1 MDPAAI
7 DGSSSTARSSTL
19 LSTTTI
25 PISTTAGTSNSITT
39 TSSHSPL
46 FAKGKRSSQPKV
58 DRRLSPLNPLSS
70 LSLPAATVLCTS
82 SPAASNP
89 SNSATLT
96 SFPAASIAINSTP
109 SITSSITSSSTSN
122 STIRSATGD
131 LHSAQS
137 PLASSIF
144 PDEHGPVFVQRTP
157 VVVAIPPAHLHRTI
171 GARATG
177 SALAGVALPV
187 SSTGAISTASESIR
201 SGSSSSIS
209 TSINTGVS
217 QRKGSI
223 VSVGLDIDKSYDTN
237 VASAPSSS
245 LMIDSTD
252 DSTAVGRSN
261 FNSRRNTESVER
273 VASSNKPYSE
283 LHAGSNLLH
292 PTPSLP
298 VGSEHALTHK
308 RPSLSIALGS
318 AAGSDTCASPDR
330 HRTLILNANNR
341 LSPTLPILQSH
352 AQSLSESSPTLQPHS
367 SQSFRKQ
374 PALCFALQAPSTR
387 IPSHKQSGALAD
399 GAVASQSSYVNAD
412 SSPLLFQKFSFGQD
426 VASTSNSRLTPLQ
439 SLGVSLRSS
448 AAAAAM
454 ATSGLASASVYGSG
468 TSTSSP
474 IAYPTDLELIHQ
486 VDDQRSVCI
495 SNNPTPARPRHIL
508 CLSTSLPDMP
518 QWSQP
523 KSHTRSGSVSS
534 RLSSFVTQATSD
546 MPIVASL
553 SREESPES
561 PWRMVSASIS
571 PRLPGAAFPPE
582 ANLTVRISKSPPGG
596 FPVPNTARLTPL
608 ASVLTSNL
616 ILPSNP
622 PQSSVLYTS
631 TNVMGRP
638 SPTAH
643 APRLRTQSTSSHLP
657 PQAPAPNNSPS
668 TRLSG
673 KLSSSTNSQPQRICA
688 LPSVDGSNECL
699 DRLSMGFTVSDLHA
713 YTAVVESSR
722 QAKNAHWARDPNTF
736 WPAWHDAL
744 HQHDQLHSMQS
755 QAPGS
760 TNLKHGSLPKLLFH
774 LPSPLLQPMSIQH
787 SQPTHPSGASPQFHQ
802 QTLHQRQILQ
812 NMLGIANITSPKAVV
827 GGAFHFPRRSISPV
841 RHVSR
846 TQSTKVN
853 SPVLA
858 PLPVP
863 MLDFRSPSPMF
874 MLEDDEENSSD
885 SNVSSSARSNNR
897 SEPTFASS
905 NIRARS
911 KRLRTPLR
919 VSTVSKS
926 SIRSSTHGNPSG
938 SPVRGMPST
947 VDSPDSDGSF
957 FRGTGAGS
965 FKNRSLS
972 DGDLSEYLKG
982 YSELKSSLQVTKA
995 ACDLEIQ
1002 KVLVELADHVERHIM
1017 DKSIHSLEKVKP
1029 STVRGSDFISLQ
1041 NNGTSDR
1048 VVHTLLDFVS
1058 PVEGSICNSPLP
1070 RTLQH
1075 VATELAQGYSIHP
1088 SQSASPQGT
1097 SIEAPQHVHDPNL
1110 VGKAVPI
1117 LGLLSDASLNPSQSN
1132 EMVISMDQETLT
1144 AKSILLTKDNYFG
1157 DPAFSADD
1165 TSSDTP
1171 LILAIQDLIGIA
1183 ENILELDVTS
1193 LMQPGTC
1200 RTIMGHIQELQY
1212 RWRLNPDWPFSDVVV
1227 RFLIIFASVARLLEH
1242 LEEDT
1247 RMWMYASGHNTPGSQ
1262 TRLVPSMARESRHK
1276 MSGGIPTSSLL
1287 EHRKLSTSSFLSA
1300 SGVDSSDADVDDESQ
1315 HQNPRH
1321 DSAHRRVR
1329 LRKPHPKGSRPLL
1342 HIVGKPDRQEKWSLG
1357 ELQAA
1362 SDKGQNL
1369 NVLLEVSSEGN
1380 LTYISPSARTVFGYD
1395 PMAMVG
1401 MASPPFL
1408 PPGSS
1413 NVFIDANRKCPAE
1426 DGYIMEIAF
1435 SALRA
1440 DGRLL
1445 RLEAK
1450 GMLNVDKPT
1459 GAKHSIVWITRPVGL
1474 IGEGWEDGLS
1484 SNAGTTDDLH
1494 LDDSM
1499 SDCSLMDQIGGG
1511 INDRL
1516 RSLYDSSSTVNAAAL
1531 LRRSTTLLST
1541 PVLSDV
1547 VLSDP
1552 IEDISHSDPFFL
1564 DGDATA
1570 VHNPVYIQE
1579 ETHSM
1584 YDELIPNV
1592 NLALC
1597 NICERSIP
1605 AIIFEEHAELCTVV
1619 HRTEMEVVLA
1629 NDQLKNFRAQCT
1641 EKVHLL
1647 EEEIGDE
1654 CKEMADTAIRRNAQ
1668 VAVMGNTGST
1678 VHDGAKGSLG
1688 RPGDGVVIELDAG
1701 RESSPGAI
1709 EDDDRRT
1716 YLRHLAK
1723 LVYIG
1728 KDILTIIDETL
1739 AIPIPNIA
1747 SLESF
1752 SDEILAEDSN
1762 DNGLLGSAFPS
1773 FFTQHKRLSQQSLG
1787 FDQLS
1792 PSGQSSKL
1800 TPEARVAP
1808 SEFAH
1813 LLSWCCPADSE
1824 FSTPNLPVSTIHNG
1838 ANNGGEE
1845 ECRGAVIDDVVISL
1859 AFSIRNIGIDT
1870 MSCLHNKIQ
1879 SVLKLKTE
1887 VAEYQQCIIRE
1898 EQVKVEIGI
1907 QTGAFGIENDTGS
1920 VHAGDLD
1927 SNPLD
1932 RSKHSFRASSF
1943 TESCPNMPQS
1953 PMRLQSHLLTS
1964 SSNMLDEDNDGSS
1977 VQSVCLS
1984 PIASH
1989 SSSRLIHH
1997 HPPKSNSTQNMLHSS
2012 MLSIPNRG
2020 LSRPDTLE
2028 NDGKPSMPTAS
2039 SFVRNLNEESYSSSN
2054 CSSLNIDASNTS
2066 IEHGVHESQ
2075 SVSGSSAVGAPR
2087 SKSKRLR
2094 HATSLNIR
2102 TTSTPDITDQ
2112 TLQRGKRSAHKHTQ
2126 SLSGGVDPVV
2136 EDQPASSPVFSPS
2149 VMHFAP
2155 RGMVSPNFS
2164 HMPHSIPKGP
2174 TVPNATPS
2182 YSGVSF
2188 FGSQLNAL
2196 SPPSSVPTS
2205 PMAVS
2210 TPHSFSCQTP
2220 TLAQRTLP
2228 NIKDYEII
2236 KPISKGAFGS
2246 VYLAKKR
2253 ATGDYFAIKSIKKAD
2268 MVAKNQVMNIKSERM
2283 ILTQL
2288 DSPYVVKL
2296 YYSFQSREHIYLV
2309 MEYLNGGDCAALLKS
2324 MGQLD
2329 ETWTK
2334 QYISEVVLGLE
2345 FLHSRD
2351 IIHRDVKPDNLL
2363 IDSNGHIKL
2372 TDFGLSRVGFL
2383 GRRARGVGD
2392 SVGGGLLGD
2401 RQFSNISPSNP
2412 IMSPSLIG
2420 HCSGLH
2426 SPLPKDGASF
2436 AGLHPQTQHLRG
2448 GGNNTGC
2455 SSGSGGLG
2463 PMHSRRGSA
2472 ISVFSPGDAAPVLG
2486 GRLAEKVDEKDAK
2499 QFVGTPDYLAP
2510 ESILGL
2516 GQGASVDWWAL
2527 GVIMYEFLYG
2537 IPPFNAPTSSQVFEN
2552 ILTRRIDWHDDEV
2565 DVSDM
2570 VRDLMEKLMCSDID
2584 MRLGTTGAA
2593 GVREHA
2599 WFDHVDWDNL
2609 RSNKASFV
2617 PKTTNIED
2625 TDYFDDRGVST
2636 VMQDVSPVH
2645 GGGGIDDL
2653 PPKNNVSNEQHILH
2667 TLEQR
2672 HGSMLLGISDTDSTP
2687 CAAPGTSSIKSGAVR
2702 SPSVASMNS
2711 RIQGSDID
2719 MDQEILDRP
2728 ENTEREGLEAAMGQD
2743 DDGPDFGEVVYKNL
2757 PLLEKANKQ
2766 LVSRIRSDFPEGE
2779 EWKMR
2784 RRESLPVPVSPG
2796 GLHRA
2801 GGVSSGSQAFITAT
2815 SGLMNPGNSDS
2826 GGGGYSAASTSTRL
2840 RTLSGNVI
2848 GITGINSSMSDHLT
2862 SPTHPSLMAA
2872 MGGLPHTRGGL
2883 HSDARS
2889 GNGPISSRSVPR
2901 SGSGSE
2907 FGVGS
2912 GMGDATDAFSPP
2924 AALSK
2929 LVKTLLAE
2937 NGMRGRRSSL
2947 PTLSTRLRAPPVT
2960 AETSVRDG
2968 YHNESVT
2975 STLIS
2980 DAMIVEAD
2988 AASQPTGTDLHM
3000 VSTTIP
3006 TLQGDANLRDSSN
3019 FVPAIQPRPD
3029 GSTSNRINS
3038 VCTSSYQS
3046 YLESAK
3052 QQLFRDQRRGSSFSV
3067 NNREASVL
3075 TSSLTAID
3083 GKSEATS
3090 SSSLGSPLL
3099 RLSQA
3104 HHHQQQQ
3111 HSLLVHPSA
3120 MQPRRSFSSSLS
3132 SDAPFSP
3139 LNAAASQTNPVG
3151 RQLDILIIDDNIME
3165 IKSLEALLPRQLCR
3179 YVTARNGPDALRYAT
3194 GDMKFDVIF
3203 IDTAMSILNGE
3214 SVARIIKSTKG
3225 TNQRTPIVGLT
3236 SSQPTFLQSQQYDDI
3251 LTRPLSKDALHRT
3264 LAAISPAESALYT
3277 EMSSKLYALP
3287 NGNI

>member
-1 MDPAAI
+1 
-7 DGSSSTARSSTL
+7 
-19 LSTTTI
+19 
-25 PISTTAGTSNSITT
+25 
-39 TSSHSPL
+39 
-46 FAKGKRSSQPKV
+46 
-58 DRRLSPLNPLSS
+58 
-70 LSLPAATVLCTS
+70 
-82 SPAASNP
+82 
-89 SNSATLT
+89 
-96 SFPAASIAINSTP
+96 
-109 SITSSITSSSTSN
+109 
-122 STIRSATGD
+122 
-131 LHSAQS
+131 
-137 PLASSIF
+137 
-144 PDEHGPVFVQRTP
+144 
-157 VVVAIPPAHLHRTI
+157 
-171 GARATG
+171 
-177 SALAGVALPV
+177 
-187 SSTGAISTASESIR
+187 
-201 SGSSSSIS
+201 
-209 TSINTGVS
+209 
-217 QRKGSI
+217 
-223 VSVGLDIDKSYDTN
+223 
-237 VASAPSSS
+237 
-245 LMIDSTD
+245 
-252 DSTAVGRSN
+252 
-261 FNSRRNTESVER
+261 
-273 VASSNKPYSE
+273 
-283 LHAGSNLLH
+283 
-292 PTPSLP
+292 
-298 VGSEHALTHK
+298 
-308 RPSLSIALGS
+308 
-318 AAGSDTCASPDR
+318 
-330 HRTLILNANNR
+330 
-341 LSPTLPILQSH
+341 
-352 AQSLSESSPTLQPHS
+352 
-367 SQSFRKQ
+367 
-374 PALCFALQAPSTR
+374 
-387 IPSHKQSGALAD
+387 
-399 GAVASQSSYVNAD
+399 
-412 SSPLLFQKFSFGQD
+412 
-426 VASTSNSRLTPLQ
+426 
-439 SLGVSLRSS
+439 
-448 AAAAAM
+448 M

-1088 SQSASPQGT
+1088 SQSASPQ
-1097 SIEAPQHVHDPNL
+1097 
-1110 VGKAVPI
+1110 
-1117 LGLLSDASLNPSQSN
+1117 
-1132 EMVISMDQETLT
+1132 
-1144 AKSILLTKDNYFG
+1144 DNYFG

-1369 NVLLEVSSEGN
+1369 NVLLE
-1380 LTYISPSARTVFGYD
+1380 
-1395 PMAMVG
+1395 
-1401 MASPPFL
+1401 
-1408 PPGSS
+1408 
-1413 NVFIDANRKCPAE
+1413 CPAE

-1579 ETHSM
+1579 ENSLDFM
-1584 YDELIPNV
+1584 I
-1592 NLALC
+1592 
-1597 NICERSIP
+1597 
-1605 AIIFEEHAELCTVV
+1605 
-1619 HRTEMEVVLA
+1619 
-1629 NDQLKNFRAQCT
+1629 
-1641 EKVHLL
+1641 
-1647 EEEIGDE
+1647 
-1654 CKEMADTAIRRNAQ
+1654 
-1668 VAVMGNTGST
+1668 
-1678 VHDGAKGSLG
+1678 GAKGSLG

-1723 LVYIG
+1723 LVYI
-1728 KDILTIIDETL
+1728 
-1739 AIPIPNIA
+1739 A

-1787 FDQLS
+1787 L
-1792 PSGQSSKL
+1792 
-1800 TPEARVAP
+1800 
-1808 SEFAH
+1808 
-1813 LLSWCCPADSE
+1813 
-1824 FSTPNLPVSTIHNG
+1824 
-1838 ANNGGEE
+1838 
-1845 ECRGAVIDDVVISL
+1845 
-1859 AFSIRNIGIDT
+1859 
-1870 MSCLHNKIQ
+1870 
-1879 SVLKLKTE
+1879 
-1887 VAEYQQCIIRE
+1887 
-1898 EQVKVEIGI
+1898 
-1907 QTGAFGIENDTGS
+1907 
-1920 VHAGDLD
+1920 
-1927 SNPLD
+1927 
-1932 RSKHSFRASSF
+1932 
-1943 TESCPNMPQS
+1943 
-1953 PMRLQSHLLTS
+1953 
-1964 SSNMLDEDNDGSS
+1964 
-1977 VQSVCLS
+1977 
-1984 PIASH
+1984 
-1989 SSSRLIHH
+1989 
-1997 HPPKSNSTQNMLHSS
+1997 
-2012 MLSIPNRG
+2012 
-2020 LSRPDTLE
+2020 
-2028 NDGKPSMPTAS
+2028 
-2039 SFVRNLNEESYSSSN
+2039 
-2054 CSSLNIDASNTS
+2054 
-2066 IEHGVHESQ
+2066 
-2075 SVSGSSAVGAPR
+2075 
-2087 SKSKRLR
+2087 
-2094 HATSLNIR
+2094 
-2102 TTSTPDITDQ
+2102 
-2112 TLQRGKRSAHKHTQ
+2112 
-2126 SLSGGVDPVV
+2126 
-2136 EDQPASSPVFSPS
+2136 
-2149 VMHFAP
+2149 
-2155 RGMVSPNFS
+2155 
-2164 HMPHSIPKGP
+2164 
-2174 TVPNATPS
+2174 
-2182 YSGVSF
+2182 
-2188 FGSQLNAL
+2188 
-2196 SPPSSVPTS
+2196 
-2205 PMAVS
+2205 
-2210 TPHSFSCQTP
+2210 
-2220 TLAQRTLP
+2220 
-2228 NIKDYEII
+2228 
-2236 KPISKGAFGS
+2236 
-2246 VYLAKKR
+2246 
-2253 ATGDYFAIKSIKKAD
+2253 
-2268 MVAKNQVMNIKSERM
+2268 
-2283 ILTQL
+2283 
-2288 DSPYVVKL
+2288 
-2296 YYSFQSREHIYLV
+2296 
-2309 MEYLNGGDCAALLKS
+2309 
-2324 MGQLD
+2324 
-2329 ETWTK
+2329 
-2334 QYISEVVLGLE
+2334 
-2345 FLHSRD
+2345 
-2351 IIHRDVKPDNLL
+2351 
-2363 IDSNGHIKL
+2363 
-2372 TDFGLSRVGFL
+2372 
-2383 GRRARGVGD
+2383 
-2392 SVGGGLLGD
+2392 
-2401 RQFSNISPSNP
+2401 
-2412 IMSPSLIG
+2412 
-2420 HCSGLH
+2420 
-2426 SPLPKDGASF
+2426 
-2436 AGLHPQTQHLRG
+2436 
-2448 GGNNTGC
+2448 
-2455 SSGSGGLG
+2455 
-2463 PMHSRRGSA
+2463 
-2472 ISVFSPGDAAPVLG
+2472 
-2486 GRLAEKVDEKDAK
+2486 
-2499 QFVGTPDYLAP
+2499 
-2510 ESILGL
+2510 
-2516 GQGASVDWWAL
+2516 
-2527 GVIMYEFLYG
+2527 
-2537 IPPFNAPTSSQVFEN
+2537 
-2552 ILTRRIDWHDDEV
+2552 
-2565 DVSDM
+2565 
-2570 VRDLMEKLMCSDID
+2570 
-2584 MRLGTTGAA
+2584 
-2593 GVREHA
+2593 
-2599 WFDHVDWDNL
+2599 
-2609 RSNKASFV
+2609 
-2617 PKTTNIED
+2617 
-2625 TDYFDDRGVST
+2625 
-2636 VMQDVSPVH
+2636 
-2645 GGGGIDDL
+2645 
-2653 PPKNNVSNEQHILH
+2653 
-2667 TLEQR
+2667 
-2672 HGSMLLGISDTDSTP
+2672 
-2687 CAAPGTSSIKSGAVR
+2687 
-2702 SPSVASMNS
+2702 
-2711 RIQGSDID
+2711 
-2719 MDQEILDRP
+2719 
-2728 ENTEREGLEAAMGQD
+2728 
-2743 DDGPDFGEVVYKNL
+2743 
-2757 PLLEKANKQ
+2757 
-2766 LVSRIRSDFPEGE
+2766 
-2779 EWKMR
+2779 
-2784 RRESLPVPVSPG
+2784 
-2796 GLHRA
+2796 
-2801 GGVSSGSQAFITAT
+2801 
-2815 SGLMNPGNSDS
+2815 
-2826 GGGGYSAASTSTRL
+2826 
-2840 RTLSGNVI
+2840 
-2848 GITGINSSMSDHLT
+2848 INS
-2862 SPTHPSLMAA
+2862 
-2872 MGGLPHTRGGL
+2872 L
-2883 HSDARS
+2883 HQ
-2889 GNGPISSRSVPR
+2889 G
-2901 SGSGSE
+2901 
-2907 FGVGS
+2907 
-2912 GMGDATDAFSPP
+2912 
-2924 AALSK
+2924 K
-2929 LVKTLLAE
+2929 VK
-2937 NGMRGRRSSL
+2937 N
-2947 PTLSTRLRAPPVT
+2947 
-2960 AETSVRDG
+2960 
-2968 YHNESVT
+2968 
-2975 STLIS
+2975 
-2980 DAMIVEAD
+2980 
-2988 AASQPTGTDLHM
+2988 
-3000 VSTTIP
+3000 
-3006 TLQGDANLRDSSN
+3006 
-3019 FVPAIQPRPD
+3019 
-3029 GSTSNRINS
+3029 
-3038 VCTSSYQS
+3038 
-3046 YLESAK
+3046 
-3052 QQLFRDQRRGSSFSV
+3052 
-3067 NNREASVL
+3067 
-3075 TSSLTAID
+3075 
-3083 GKSEATS
+3083 
-3090 SSSLGSPLL
+3090 
-3099 RLSQA
+3099 
-3104 HHHQQQQ
+3104 
-3111 HSLLVHPSA
+3111 
-3120 MQPRRSFSSSLS
+3120 
-3132 SDAPFSP
+3132 
-3139 LNAAASQTNPVG
+3139 
-3151 RQLDILIIDDNIME
+3151 
-3165 IKSLEALLPRQLCR
+3165 
-3179 YVTARNGPDALRYAT
+3179 
-3194 GDMKFDVIF
+3194 
-3203 IDTAMSILNGE
+3203 
-3214 SVARIIKSTKG
+3214 
-3225 TNQRTPIVGLT
+3225 
-3236 SSQPTFLQSQQYDDI
+3236 
-3251 LTRPLSKDALHRT
+3251 
-3264 LAAISPAESALYT
+3264 
-3277 EMSSKLYALP
+3277 
-3287 NGNI
+3287 